1 MCKILR
7 WQWWQPGIGAKMM
20 KDFHMSP
27 PSRPHLIYLD
37 EPTNHLDM
45 ETIDAL
51 VEAIKE
57 FQGAVVMVSWL
68 SCCKSRLP
76 FFESSV
82 VGFWSWGEPWPVLP
96 LPSCHTILVR
106 RGWQIDGHMAKKTSF
121 TPLVGIIYLCIYDM
135 WHHTIWILLIEDFD
149 CQVLILVG
157 LSWFGRC
164 QSCHLRYL
172 SCN

>member
-1 MCKILR
+1 
-7 WQWWQPGIGAKMM
+7 MM

-68 SCCKSRLP
+68 YK
-76 FFESSV
+76 
-82 VGFWSWGEPWPVLP
+82 
-96 LPSCHTILVR
+96 
-106 RGWQIDGHMAKKTSF
+106 
-121 TPLVGIIYLCIYDM
+121 
-135 WHHTIWILLIEDFD
+135 LL
-149 CQVLILVG
+149 
-157 LSWFGRC
+157 
-164 QSCHLRYL
+164 
-172 SCN
+172 